1 MLQIEDASI
10 AYGNDVLFSQL
21 QPAIG
26 EGERLPAF
34 PARRGVEKHLFSMPY
49 WDLLH

>member
-10 AYGNDVLFSQL
+10 AYGNDVLFSNFNLQL
-21 QPAIG
+21 
-26 EGERLPAF
+26 ERERLPAF